1 MPMQPRPCMETVSPE
16 RPSARVGMRASV
28 MPPSCREAAE
38 QLTGAHA
45 AGLPTTPGQRG
56 GLLLEQ
62 GVDRCRQGVLAAEQ
76 HDLAVEVVTFE
87 GRGAAGEAL
96 PCRPA
101 ATVAALDGGPFDLL
115 LAALHPLLV
124 GCPVDAFGPVD
135 ADRLV
140 FGARVEVHH
149 DLQIVLVEVM
159 PAQRL

>member
-16 RPSARVGMRASV
+16 RPRERVGIRASV
-28 MPPSCREAAE
+28 MPPSCRQPTE

-45 AGLPTTPGQRG
+45 AGRATGPGERC

-87 GRGAAGEAL
+87 RRGAAGEAL
-96 PCRPA
+96 PRRPTA
-101 ATVAALDGGPFDLL
+101 AVTAFDRSPLDLL

-124 GCPVDAFGPVD
+124 RCPVDAF
-135 ADRLV
+135 
-140 FGARVEVHH
+140 
-149 DLQIVLVEVM
+149 
-159 PAQRL
+159 